1 MVNWRE
7 RLHLSSAKDARDEIL
22 RSLPDR
28 IDDLCPVGVVRN
40 NISDATGRTWAQER
54 SELVFRQEFVPA
66 LDGIDGFSHIF
77 VLTWLE
83 QVTDEG
89 RALLRIHPTGDESSP
104 EVGVFAT
111 RTAHRPNPIALSIVP
126 VEGLSGN
133 VLKVVRLDVVHGTAV
148 LDVKPYVSFYDSFN
162 AEIPAWAE

>member
-22 RSLPDR
+22 RSLPDC
-28 IDDLCPVGVVRN
+28 IDDLCPVAIVRN

-54 SELVFRQEFVPA
+54 SELVFRHEFVPA

-104 EVGVFAT
+104 EVGGRLPLQLLLLVGL
-111 RTAHRPNPIALSIVP
+111 IQAL
-126 VEGLSGN
+126 
-133 VLKVVRLDVVHGTAV
+133 R
-148 LDVKPYVSFYDSFN
+148 
-162 AEIPAWAE
+162 EIGDHLP

>member
-28 IDDLCPVGVVRN
+28 IDDLCPVGIVRN
-40 NISDATGRTWAQER
+40 NISDATGRTWAQEH

-83 QVTDEG
+83 QS
-89 RALLRIHPTGDESSP
+89 LLDAMGYESPDPDNLP
-104 EVGVFAT
+104 E
-111 RTAHRPNPIALSIVP
+111 
-126 VEGLSGN
+126 
-133 VLKVVRLDVVHGTAV
+133 
-148 LDVKPYVSFYDSFN
+148 
-162 AEIPAWAE
+162 